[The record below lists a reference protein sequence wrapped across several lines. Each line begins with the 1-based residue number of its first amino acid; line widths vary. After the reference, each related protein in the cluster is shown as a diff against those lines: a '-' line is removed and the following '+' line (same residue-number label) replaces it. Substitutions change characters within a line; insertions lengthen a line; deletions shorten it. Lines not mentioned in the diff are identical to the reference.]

1 MHCDDEVTGQD
12 AIVWGGRTI
21 PYTVVYS
28 GRRRSWTI
36 EVKTDGTVVVRM
48 PSSVPPEKVRELVA
62 GKTAWIGTQVEKYTT
77 RVPVMRMYREG
88 EMLPFLGQEYP
99 VIRQTGDTAK
109 AEFSG
114 TAFVITLPAG
124 LTPEEERCIS
134 RDMVIFLYRRIG
146 LAPLQEIIARY
157 APVADVEPPN
167 LRIRLQERKWG
178 CCTPKNG
185 IIVNA
190 RVFLAPRIVAEYI
203 VVHELAHLR
212 FRHHQRSFWD
222 EVERL
227 MPDYREAERILKAEG
242 WTFVF

>member
-12 AIVWGGRTI
+12 AVVWEGRTI

-62 GKTAWIGTQVEKYTT
+62 GKTAWIVKQVEKYTA
-77 RVPVMRMYREG
+77 RVPVVRMYRDG
-88 EMLPFLGQEYP
+88 ELLPFLGQEYP
-99 VIRQTGDTAK
+99 VVRQTGETAK

-114 TAFVITLPAG
+114 TGFVITLPAG
-124 LTPEEERCIS
+124 LVPDEERLFA
-134 RDMVIFLYRRIG
+134 RDMVILLYRRMG

-157 APVADVEPPN
+157 APAAGVEPPN
-167 LRIRLQERKWG
+167 LRIRVQERKWG

-190 RVFLAPRIVAEYI
+190 RVLLAPRIVAEYI

-212 FRHHQRSFWD
+212 FRHHQKSFWD

-227 MPDYREAERILKAEG
+227 MPNYREAESMLKSDG
-242 WTFVF
+242 WKFVF